1 MLARTIDADQSK
13 DKFNMTI
20 SGIDKMDLAIKEEL
34 ENREKLAGQIDDS
47 NAKMI
52 NSVRIA

>member
-34 ENREKLAGQIDDS
+34 ENREKMAGQIDDS

>member
-34 ENREKLAGQIDDS
+34 ENREKMGGVIDDS

>member
-1 MLARTIDADQSK
+1 
-13 DKFNMTI
+13 MTI

-34 ENREKLAGQIDDS
+34 ENREKMGGVIDDS